1 MKKIILSFAMMISV
15 IMTASAMSYEQAREK
30 ALFLTDKMAYEL
42 DLTGRSMRLLSR
54 SISTI

>member
-42 DLTGRSMRLLSR
+42 DLTESQRRQLSR

>member
-42 DLTGRSMRLLSR
+42 DLTGRSMRQLSR